1 MAGEELEFICKADE
15 VKERASVKF
24 AFRQGELEIEGFLIR
39 MDGKFYAYV
48 NECAH
53 LPMSMDW
60 GDNDFFTQD
69 GGRLMCKT
77 HGAVYVPETG
87 LCVDGPCPGR
97 SLVPIPIE
105 VKDGSIWRIKRRI
118 PRDI

>member
-1 MAGEELEFICKADE
+1 MSGEKLEWICKLKDI
-15 VKERASVKF
+15 RDRTSTKF
-24 AFRQGELEIEGFLIR
+24 TFKQGDLDLEGFCIR
-39 MDGKFYAYV
+39 LGDQVHAYL

-60 GDNDFFTQD
+60 DDNEFFTED
-69 GGRLMCKT
+69 GKRLLCKT

-97 SLVPIPIE
+97 TLTRIP
-105 VKDGSIWRIKRRI
+105 VKVEKGSVWRIKQRI
-118 PRDI
+118 PRP